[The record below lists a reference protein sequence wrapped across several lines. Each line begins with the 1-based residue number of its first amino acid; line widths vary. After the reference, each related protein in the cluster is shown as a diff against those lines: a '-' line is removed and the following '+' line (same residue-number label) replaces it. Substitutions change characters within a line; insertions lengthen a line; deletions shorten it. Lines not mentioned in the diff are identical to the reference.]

1 MTYRSLTRSS
11 QPVVEPVTITD
22 AKAHLR
28 VDTDADNTYIM
39 GLVAAARAWVEE
51 YLDRSLVHTQWTM
64 RLDGFPPN
72 GLDNLE
78 LPRPPMATA
87 SAVSAVAITYTT
99 ETGAVVVFP
108 SHEYRVDRNSTP
120 GAISPL
126 YEQAWPVH
134 RRDDNSVTISW
145 WGGYGED
152 GRSVPTQIKHAMLL
166 LVAHWY
172 DRRESVLTG
181 TVSKEIE
188 FGVKSLLDSCRWG
201 TYR

>member
-1 MTYRSLTRSS
+1 MTYRSLTRLS

-39 GLVAAARAWVEE
+39 GLLVAAARAWVEE

-134 RRDDNSVTISW
+134 RRDDNSVTITW

-172 DRRESVLTG
+172 DRRDSTG
-181 TVSKEIE
+181 SVSKEME
-188 FGVKSLLDSCRWG
+188 FGVKSLLDSCRW
-201 TYR
+201 R